1 MMNEM
6 DEELDKVDF
15 NEENMINE
23 ISLLKLIESSPKLQG
38 DIKCLRIKGR
48 VKLGTPEDLSVWY
61 NLGNFLSICS
71 HLQRIELPRMA
82 INDSQMQII
91 ANSLISRQP
100 GAIGVQYLDLS
111 YNRIHYEGIKALVE
125 NMTRIS
131 KSDDISGANS
141 LHKLLLAGNPIDC
154 RACG

>member
-1 MMNEM
+1 
-6 DEELDKVDF
+6 
-15 NEENMINE
+15 
-23 ISLLKLIESSPKLQG
+23 
-38 DIKCLRIKGR
+38 
-48 VKLGTPEDLSVWY
+48 
-61 NLGNFLSICS
+61 
-71 HLQRIELPRMA
+71 MA

-154 RACG
+154 RACGLDIRKNSARQSGIVQLLEEIEKVNRKLDFFHFWPPVESHSLAMIIEQSKWYDLDVFDCVIYFVGNKALIAQKQQ